1 MEGVREIRR
10 TVLPR
15 DVFELIEGY
24 MMGEIKTLHIV
35 AVSRKGTVVRVS
47 TGAIP
52 EYIAANDSSPAEIAR
67 ALS

>member
-1 MEGVREIRR
+1 
-10 TVLPR
+10 
-15 DVFELIEGY
+15 VFELIEGY